1 MPRVACILLLLATL
15 GVGLAPSPQA
25 AASLLLGS
33 LEQPAPVPEIVP
45 QWQRALAAIRRETP
59 TIEACARDRATCHG
73 PLAAW
78 LDRLDALKD
87 ATPAAK
93 VAGVQAFLNDWPYRT
108 DLEVYGRSDLWA
120 SPLQFLAHGGDC
132 EDFAIAKYVSL
143 RRLGLPAER
152 LRIVVLEDT
161 ERQVAHAVL
170 TVRLDGEV
178 LVLDNLLAAPV
189 PQERLTHYVP
199 YYSVNELGQW
209 QHARPTLALAAGTA
223 VLGTIPPAPPASTR

>member
-1 MPRVACILLLLATL
+1 MASAFQQRHSTRVVLRCQAVAAC
-15 GVGLAPSPQA
+15 
-25 AASLLLGS
+25 
-33 LEQPAPVPEIVP
+33 
-45 QWQRALAAIRRETP
+45 
-59 TIEACARDRATCHG
+59 
-73 PLAAW
+73 
-78 LDRLDALKD
+78 
-87 ATPAAK
+87 
-93 VAGVQAFLNDWPYRT
+93 
-108 DLEVYGRSDLWA
+108 
-120 SPLQFLAHGGDC
+120 
-132 EDFAIAKYVSL
+132 L
-143 RRLGLPAER
+143 RRLSVCVSDWHALHFGAGAKSDAATADLPAER

-178 LVLDNLLAAPV
+178 LVLDNLLAVPV